1 MHLPRARGPL
11 SAAVIANLAGEPSEP
26 LLDVQVP
33 ATDVLTD
40 GDFQLALWTL
50 YELHYRGFDEVPD
63 EREWDPALISLRGRL
78 EVAFEEALR
87 GPTYAFVEH
96 GLAAGD
102 DVADQIVAVID
113 EIGGPP
119 VASYLQRKATRDQ
132 VLDFMSQRSLYHL
145 KESDP
150 SSFVLARIGG
160 RAKTAL
166 AELLHDEFGAGQPE
180 RLHADLFAD
189 ALAGCGLDPSYGA
202 YVDMTPATSLA
213 VNNVMS
219 LFGLH
224 RRLRGAALGHLAA
237 FETTSAV
244 PCRRIAGGIERVG
257 LAPVVAD
264 YFYEHVEADSVHEQ
278 VALRDICGSLV
289 ADEPAL
295 RDDVL
300 FGAAACAY
308 LDDIAGRELLDDWQN
323 DARWRPDHP
332 GLVRAS

>member
-1 MHLPRARGPL
+1 MHLPRARGAL
-11 SAAVIANLAGEPSEP
+11 SAAVIADLAGEPTES
-26 LLDVQVP
+26 LADIQV
-33 ATDVLTD
+33 ASTDVLTD
-40 GDFQLALWTL
+40 GDLQLALWTL

-63 EREWDPALISLRGRL
+63 DREWDPTLIALRGRL
-78 EVAFEEALR
+78 ESRFEQALR
-87 GPTYAFVEH
+87 EPTAEFVARA
-96 GLAAGD
+96 LATGD
-102 DVADQIVAVID
+102 DVPDQIVAVID

-132 VLDFMSQRSLYHL
+132 VLDFMAQRSLYHL

-189 ALAGCGLDPSYGA
+189 ALTGCGLDPGYGA
-202 YVDMTPATSLA
+202 YVDATPATSLA

-257 LAPVVAD
+257 LPAVVAD
-264 YFYEHVEADSVHEQ
+264 YFHEHVEADSVHEQ

-289 ADEPAL
+289 EDEPAL
-295 RDDVL
+295 RQDVL

-308 LDDIAGRELLDDWQN
+308 LDDIAGRELLDDWEN
-323 DARWRPDHP
+323 GARWRAEA
-332 GLVRAS
+332 AS

>member
-1 MHLPRARGPL
+1 MHLPHPRGPL
-11 SAAVIANLAGEPSEP
+11 SAAVIDDLAGRSTGSLAEA
-26 LLDVQVP
+26 QVDTH
-33 ATDVLTD
+33 TDVFTD

-63 EREWDPALISLRGRL
+63 AREWDPELIALRGRL
-78 EVAFEEALR
+78 EAVFEQALR
-87 GPTYAFVEH
+87 LPTYEFVER
-96 GLAAGD
+96 GLAAGE

-113 EIGGPP
+113 AVGGPP
-119 VASYLQRKATRDQ
+119 LASYLQRRATRDQ

-166 AELLHDEFGAGQPE
+166 AELLHDEFGAGRPD

-189 ALAGCGLDPSYGA
+189 ALKGCGLDPGYGA
-202 YVDMTPATSLA
+202 YVDATPATSLA

-224 RRLRGAALGHLAA
+224 RRLRGASLGHLAA

-264 YFYEHVEADSVHEQ
+264 YFHEHVEADSVHEQ

-289 ADEPAL
+289 EDDPAL
-295 RDDVL
+295 REDVL

-308 LDDIAGRELLDDWQN
+308 LDDIAGRELLDDWEN
-323 DARWRPDHP
+323 NARWHPDHAE
-332 GLVRAS
+332 AS